1 MSYRFVISPASK
13 NATTSSKAAWSSA
26 LGTEHMR
33 AVAQEVQGS
42 MHNCVGP
49 KTRTT
54 ANFAT
59 EHGQRS
65 RCTWQH
71 YHEASGMS
79 DVGSS
84 RCVFSF
90 WKVWKPRAVCVAR
103 DPRNYKPHVSL
114 RAFRR
119 TRVIWFVARPQ
130 KRRTISGGEACV
142 YLDQALFCEWD
153 VTCLC
158 MRDGGM
164 IQVCLKPG
172 IVYR

>member
-1 MSYRFVISPASK
+1 MQLPK
-13 NATTSSKAAWSSA
+13 KCK
-26 LGTEHMR
+26 
-33 AVAQEVQGS
+33 VA
-42 MHNCVGP
+42 
-49 KTRTT
+49 T

-142 YLDQALFCEWD
+142 YLDQALFCEWN
-153 VTCLC
+153 VTRLC

-164 IQVCLKPG
+164 SQVCLKPASSIDKFCSLVLIAFSSYPDISRESPLSPVVARPYAELG
-172 IVYR
+172 GVLWR